1 MRSSDVLVRLHGDRQ
16 LVAPPLPERPRWLAR
31 RIEAAD
37 LSVGSWALLSALWTV
52 APIAGVLASLVWS
65 VPFGLVLVSVL
76 VAGPAV
82 ALWRWRRRRQQRLS
96 AGLPESLEL
105 IARALRTGHSL
116 RQGVGLAAQGQ
127 TGPATSTF
135 QQFDAAIERGLPMRD
150 AFVQLGTTTTSPD
163 LASTSALL
171 AMIADGARGAAPA
184 IEAGSNALRQRAAV
198 RDEVRALIAQAE
210 TSLRLVA
217 ALPFAFVGLGFLSG
231 QAGALALFTTPIGR
245 ICLVLGALLEAIGM
259 LWMNV
264 LVTKALR

>member
-1 MRSSDVLVRLHGDRQ
+1 MATSDVLTRLHGGRQ
-16 LVAPPLPERPRWLAR
+16 RVAPPLPVKPRWLAQ

-37 LSVGSWALLSALWTV
+37 LSVGSWALLSGLWAV
-52 APIAGVLASLVWS
+52 APLVGLLTSLTWS
-65 VPFGLVLVSVL
+65 VPSGLVATGVLFCAPALV
-76 VAGPAV
+76 
-82 ALWRWRRRRQQRLS
+82 LWRWQGRRQRRLS

-127 TGPATSTF
+127 RGPATSTF

-163 LASTSALL
+163 LASMSVLL

-231 QAGALALFTTPIGR
+231 QAGALALFTTAIGR
-245 ICLVLGALLEAIGM
+245 ICLVLGVLLEAIGM